1 MNNKKGIFEKVF
13 YNNKFL
19 LVFSFILAVSL
30 WAVVKINFSDNT
42 TRTISD
48 VKVTI
53 DSSLSEETD
62 FVPFINQED
71 LYVDVQVSGK
81 SYNIDSYSLSKSDI
95 IVEATTGYVDTAG
108 YKVLNLTART
118 TDGDVS
124 VTGIYP
130 STITVF
136 LDRKTKGTFNV
147 EAKLNNELDTLSD
160 SPYVVGQPVASMTT
174 VEVSGPATV
183 IENLKK
189 VIFEATLDEADLPLT
204 ATKEVTASV
213 SYSLEKERGSQ
224 FLVCEGIEEKTNPAT
239 ITIPVSKVKTVS
251 TAVKFI
257 NEPAVYETESP
268 KVRISPSKVKITYNT
283 QDDEELES
291 LTVGTIDFRQ
301 LNNTVNKFEFTL
313 DDKTVSNI
321 ADSDK
326 TTFTVSVDMSS
337 KSKKFID
344 EIPAKVVLVN
354 QAKGYNYDV
363 SLENGGLDEI
373 VIIGSSSSLK
383 KISVD
388 DLQVEINVS
397 SLDVNKKTAQKVEIS
412 NISISTEGV
421 DDCWIYGNYYAY
433 VTVSAK

>member
-130 STITVF
+130 ATIPVF
-136 LDRKTKGTFNV
+136 LDRKT
-147 EAKLNNELDTLSD
+147 
-160 SPYVVGQPVASMTT
+160 
-174 VEVSGPATV
+174 
-183 IENLKK
+183 
-189 VIFEATLDEADLPLT
+189 
-204 ATKEVTASV
+204 
-213 SYSLEKERGSQ
+213 
-224 FLVCEGIEEKTNPAT
+224 
-239 ITIPVSKVKTVS
+239 
-251 TAVKFI
+251 
-257 NEPAVYETESP
+257 
-268 KVRISPSKVKITYNT
+268 
-283 QDDEELES
+283 
-291 LTVGTIDFRQ
+291 
-301 LNNTVNKFEFTL
+301 
-313 DDKTVSNI
+313 
-321 ADSDK
+321 
-326 TTFTVSVDMSS
+326 
-337 KSKKFID
+337 
-344 EIPAKVVLVN
+344 
-354 QAKGYNYDV
+354 
-363 SLENGGLDEI
+363 
-373 VIIGSSSSLK
+373 
-383 KISVD
+383 
-388 DLQVEINVS
+388 
-397 SLDVNKKTAQKVEIS
+397 
-412 NISISTEGV
+412 
-421 DDCWIYGNYYAY
+421 
-433 VTVSAK
+433 